1 MYRRWPTKAALVAAA
16 VADRS
21 EQLVP
26 VPDTGSLV
34 GDLTAL
40 GRSIADNLSSELGS
54 ALARTIIAAAS
65 VSAEVAEVNREFW
78 TVRLALTE
86 TIVDRAVDRG
96 EVSADVSRRVVIET
110 LIGPIYVRLL
120 LTGEPFDAPFVA
132 DVAAMVAVK
141 GRAHRP
147 CDSDGVLELAR
158 RRGTRARP
166 GSRSLKRRSCPSARS
181 WMVHYRVELICV
193 TGRQPSTICATPP
206 EIFNT

>member
-1 MYRRWPTKAALVAAA
+1 MSPSSAPVGEQRPGGRSARVRAAVLSATLEVLVETGYDAMSVDAVAARAGVHKTTVYRRWPTKAALVAAA
-16 VADRS
+16 AADRS

-40 GRSIADNLSSELGS
+40 GHSIADNLSSELGS

-65 VSAEVAEVNREFW
+65 ASAEVAEVNREFW

-96 EVSADVSRRVVIET
+96 EVSADVDRRAVIET

-132 DVAAMVAVK
+132 DVAVMVA
-141 GRAHRP
+141 R
-147 CDSDGVLELAR
+147 GVGA
-158 RRGTRARP
+158 P
-166 GSRSLKRRSCPSARS
+166 
-181 WMVHYRVELICV
+181 
-193 TGRQPSTICATPP
+193 AT
-206 EIFNT
+206 